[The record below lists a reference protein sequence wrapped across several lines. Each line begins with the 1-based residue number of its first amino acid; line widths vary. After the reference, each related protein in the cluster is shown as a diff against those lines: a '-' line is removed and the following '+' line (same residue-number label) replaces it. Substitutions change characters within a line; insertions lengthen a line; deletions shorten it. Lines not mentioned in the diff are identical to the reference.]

1 MRKYV
6 GKTVLINSLSALV
19 ATVVITRQPF
29 VLLYI
34 SCLSAGVLTT
44 IENLFIANLSITI
57 EAFTLI

>member
-19 ATVVITRQPF
+19 TMVVITRQPF
-29 VLLYI
+29 VLLHI

-44 IENLFIANLSITI
+44 IENLWFFVT
-57 EAFTLI
+57 FGGK

>member
-19 ATVVITRQPF
+19 ATVASTRQLF